1 MATPTISATQT
12 VLAWAVGQ
20 EFSFQLIATESP
32 AAWRVDSGTFL
43 PNGVLFDT
51 TSGRIYGTG
60 TIAGVWD
67 VRFIASN
74 SDGDSAPILF
84 TIGFFDMPQKKDVS
98 KVATIHTGT
107 WAVTLPDA
115 FEAAAPL
122 AAAAG
127 GVRYGDIVTFQL
139 RFVESAS
146 PSPSGGGTVTAEV
159 FPKLLGAKFS
169 IKGLDTDPVFFVT
182 EDWDYKTAVVFDGSQ
197 YMRRY
202 FMNVSFND
210 AALLAFLGDYEAE
223 GGTRANCLCEFQL
236 IFSRYPG
243 AGPGEIN
250 RITTQPFMLRVQLAT
265 IP

>member
-20 EFSFQLIATESP
+20 EFSFQLIASNSP
-32 AAWRVDSGTFL
+32 TAWRVEIGTFL

-60 TIAGVWD
+60 TISGVWD

-74 SDGDSAPILF
+74 ADGDSEPILF
-84 TIGFFDMPQKKDVS
+84 TIGFFDMPQKRDVS
-98 KVATIHTGT
+98 KVATIHMGT
-107 WAVTLPDA
+107 WAVTLPDG
-115 FEAAAPL
+115 FAAETPL
-122 AAAAG
+122 AAAVG

-139 RFVESAS
+139 RFIEL
-146 PSPSGGGTVTAEV
+146 SGGAEV
-159 FPKLLGAKFS
+159 SPKLLGAKFS

-182 EDWDYKTAVVFDGSQ
+182 EDWDYKTTVVFDGSR
-197 YMRRY
+197 YTRRY
-202 FMNVSFND
+202 FVNVSFID

-250 RITTQPFMLRVQLAT
+250 RITTQPFMLRVQRDT

>member
-20 EFSFQLIATESP
+20 EFSFQLIASGAPT
-32 AAWRVDSGTFL
+32 AWRVDAGTFL
-43 PNGVLFDT
+43 PNGVLLDT

-74 SDGDSAPILF
+74 ADGDSDPFLF
-84 TIGFFDMPQKKDVS
+84 TLGFFDMPQDKDIS
-98 KVATIHTGT
+98 KVAAINTGT

-115 FEAAAPL
+115 FAAEAPL
-122 AAAAG
+122 AAAVG
-127 GVRYGDIVTFQL
+127 GVRYGDSVTFQL
-139 RFVESAS
+139 RFTESAQAQ
-146 PSPSGGGTVTAEV
+146 TEV
-159 FPKLLGAKFS
+159 FPRLLAAKFS

-182 EDWDYKTAVVFDGSQ
+182 EDWAYRTAVVYDGLR
-197 YMRRY
+197 YVRRY
-202 FMNVSFND
+202 FVNVDFTND
-210 AALLAFLGDYEAE
+210 ALLAFLGDYEAE

-236 IFSRYPG
+236 IFPRNAA
-243 AGPGEIN
+243 AGSGEN
-250 RITTQPFMLRVQLAT
+250 RITTQPFMLRVQRDT

>member
-1 MATPTISATQT
+1 MATPTITATQT

-20 EFSFQLIATESP
+20 EFSFQLTATGEP
-32 AAWRVDSGTFL
+32 TAWRVAAGTFL
-43 PNGVLFDT
+43 PNGLLFDT
-51 TSGRIYGTG
+51 ASGRIYGSG

-74 SDGDSAPILF
+74 ADGDSAPLLF
-84 TIGFFDMPQKKDVS
+84 TMGLFDVPQGRDIS
-98 KVATIHTGT
+98 KAVVINTST
-107 WAVTLPDA
+107 WAVTFPDA
-115 FEAAAPL
+115 FAAETPL

-127 GVRYGDIVTFQL
+127 GVRYGDIVTFSL
-139 RFVESAS
+139 RFVEGATGQS
-146 PSPSGGGTVTAEV
+146 VTNV
-159 FPKLLGAKFS
+159 FPKLLAAKFS

-182 EDWDYKTAVVFDGSQ
+182 EDWNYKTSVVYDGSG
-197 YMRRY
+197 YVRRY
-202 FMNVSFND
+202 FVNVTFTD

-223 GGTRANCLCEFQL
+223 SGTRANCLCEFQL

-250 RITTQPFMLRVQLAT
+250 RITTQPFLLRVQRDN

>member
-1 MATPTISATQT
+1 MAAPTITATQT

-20 EFSFQLIATESP
+20 EFSFQLIANNAPT
-32 AAWRVDSGTFL
+32 AWRVAAGTFL
-43 PNGVLFDT
+43 PNGVLLDT
-51 TSGRIYGTG
+51 TSGRLYGAG

-74 SDGDSAPILF
+74 SDGDSAPFLF
-84 TIGFFDMPQKKDVS
+84 TIGLFDVPQNKDVS

-115 FEAAAPL
+115 FAAEAPL
-122 AAAAG
+122 GAAVG
-127 GVRYGDIVTFQL
+127 GVRYGDSVTFQV
-139 RFVESAS
+139 RFVEGAAGQSQ
-146 PSPSGGGTVTAEV
+146 TVSEV
-159 FPKLLGAKFS
+159 FPRLLSAKFS

-197 YMRRY
+197 YVRRY
-202 FMNVSFND
+202 FVNVDFTN
-210 AALLAFLGDYEAE
+210 AALFAFLGDYEAE
-223 GGTRANCLCEFQL
+223 GGTRANCLCEFQF

-250 RITTQPFMLRVQLAT
+250 RITTQPFLLRVQRDT
-265 IP
+265 IS